1 MTGHFMNWNVIQ
13 KNKNVGVVC
22 FVFKMWCNLFDKHGL
37 NKLEILV
44 MEIDQK
50 TVFNDTKKDR
60 AN

>member
-1 MTGHFMNWNVIQ
+1 MICHVMNWNAIQ
-13 KNKNVGVVC
+13 KNKKVVVVC
-22 FVFKMWCNLFDKHGL
+22 FVFKMWWNQFDKHGL